1 MTSIATTLAHFAA
14 DTRFEDLPPDVVAE
28 SKRILLDSL
37 GCALAAV
44 DLDKGRIGIEFA
56 GILGGS
62 DEVATI
68 LGSSRRSSIFGAAF
82 ANGEL
87 INALDFDAILPP
99 GHVSP
104 YVLPGA
110 LAVAE
115 ADRVSGR
122 DLVLAVAIAHEMSNR
137 FGKAMDYIRDVVDGE
152 FRMPPVL
159 GYTSTIFG
167 ATAAVTR
174 LRRADAD
181 ATAHALAIAAAITP
195 VNSHRSWIEH
205 TPVATI
211 KYTMAGPIAQAALTA
226 AHMAFLGHRGDPAVF
241 DDAEFGYRRFIG
253 SARWQPERLVDGI
266 GRDWRFQRENS
277 FKVYPHCRAPHGLL
291 DLLTGILDENG
302 IATSEIEAIRAWGEG
317 HTERP
322 CWTTREI
329 NNPIDAQLST
339 VHALAVGAQRLP
351 NTKVW
356 QSPEVMFAPH
366 VLGLMEKVTF
376 HVHPD
381 WASSMVNDP
390 AARPSRVEVDARGQH
405 LHGDAALPQGHAG
418 RGRRRRHVR
427 RGAGRE
433 VPAQRARGPRPRRD

>member
-56 GILGGS
+56 GILGGGVR
-62 DEVATI
+62 DGFRLVAAIFDLRGGLCQWRTDQRPR
-68 LGSSRRSSIFGAAF
+68 LRRNPARA
-82 ANGEL
+82 
-87 INALDFDAILPP
+87 
-99 GHVSP
+99 HVSP

-174 LRRADAD
+174 LRRADAE
-181 ATAHALAIAAAITP
+181 ATAHALAIAAATTP

-211 KYTMAGPIAQAALTA
+211 KYTMAGPITQAALTA
-226 AHMAFLGHRGDPAVF
+226 AYMAFLGHHGDPAVF

-266 GRDWRFQRENS
+266 GQEWRFQRENS
-277 FKVYPHCRAPHGLL
+277 FKVYPHCRAP
-291 DLLTGILDENG
+291 
-302 IATSEIEAIRAWGEG
+302 WPP
-317 HTERP
+317 RP
-322 CWTTREI
+322 
-329 NNPIDAQLST
+329 A
-339 VHALAVGAQRLP
+339 
-351 NTKVW
+351 
-356 QSPEVMFAPH
+356 
-366 VLGLMEKVTF
+366 
-376 HVHPD
+376 
-381 WASSMVNDP
+381 
-390 AARPSRVEVDARGQH
+390 
-405 LHGDAALPQGHAG
+405 
-418 RGRRRRHVR
+418 RRHP
-427 RGAGRE
+427 GRE
-433 VPAQRARGPRPRRD
+433 RDRGVGD